1 MTLNMDSDGHNATPL
16 LSSSDL
22 DQLTEALLDQT
33 EARHGLDEPAEP
45 SPAGDQVEVVDG
57 AISAQSQGVA
67 HDAVLIVGPEI
78 VTVTENGTQST
89 NGVLQPLQSGGPSP
103 LKRTLYGIFP
113 SNNH

>member
-33 EARHGLDEPAEP
+33 EARHGLDEPAEL
-45 SPAGDQVEVVDG
+45 SLAGDQVEVVDG
-57 AISAQSQGVA
+57 AI
-67 HDAVLIVGPEI
+67 IGPEI